1 MIRYSRTL
9 FSIVLATA
17 GGLTASAAQAASADG
32 TSRSIILNPLT
43 ATAVQDL
50 DFGQLI
56 AGATPGTVVLDAST
70 GARTATGGV
79 SLAGGAP
86 STAIFVGV
94 ARPDRMVH
102 LNLPNGAITLTNGT
116 GGTMTVTA
124 FATDGV
130 INRRTD
136 VNGIVS
142 FRVAATLNVAANQAD
157 GAYSGT
163 FNVTLNLQ

>member
-1 MIRYSRTL
+1 
-9 FSIVLATA
+9 
-17 GGLTASAAQAASADG
+17 LTASAAQAASADG

-50 DFGQLI
+50 DFGQLSP
-56 AGATPGTVVLDAST
+56 GATPGTVVLDAGS
-70 GARTATGGV
+70 GARIATGGV
-79 SLAGGAP
+79 VLAGGAP
-86 STAIFVGV
+86 SAAIFVGV
-94 ARPDRMVH
+94 ARPNRMVH

-124 FATDGV
+124 FATDGA

-163 FNVTLNLQ
+163 FDVTLNLQ